1 MKMTNQTIRTQQ
13 QLIVRRMLALIG
25 FILLTGTPALAQQT
39 VQGTEDTATGWRR
52 IVSYS
57 SGFEALMPKAATVSE
72 EMLEEE
78 GMKMLLRTFQSETDW
93 GVYMVGTID
102 MSELFNGLK
111 AEGMD
116 TPKSR
121 ELLFSLMM
129 EFAEPKIFGELPAAL
144 KVEKMGDTVFNGAT
158 GRLYQMKLFG
168 GTVGEMRML
177 LHKDKVV
184 MIMAAD
190 FSDDRIANSRRFH
203 SSVRFF

>member
-1 MKMTNQTIRTQQ
+1 MTHQAIPTQR
-13 QLIVRRMLALIG
+13 QLIVRRMLALVG
-25 FILLTGTPALAQQT
+25 FIFFTVTPAFAQQV
-39 VQGTEDTATGWRR
+39 VQGTEDAATGWRK

-57 SGFEALMPKAATVSE
+57 SGFEALMPTAATVSE

-78 GMKMLLRTFQSETDW
+78 GMKMLLRIFQSETDW

-111 AEGMD
+111 ADGID

-129 EFAEPKIFGELPAAL
+129 ELAEPKIFGELPATM
-144 KVEKMGDTVFNGAT
+144 KIEKTGDTVFNGVK

-184 MIMAAD
+184 MVMAAD